1 MCKEVID
8 YLNVVDGKVYFDGT
22 FGQGGYSNKIL
33 EKSNCNVIASDR
45 DKHAEKFASIL
56 KKKYKE
62 RFEYKTERFSK
73 LDEIIS
79 FFNRE
84 KVDGITLDLGI
95 SNTQIE
101 EAERGFSF
109 NKNGPLDMRMGSQN
123 QKDLTA
129 EQIVNNYS
137 EKELSE
143 IFYKYGEEKN
153 SFRISRKIVER
164 RKLKKIKTTIELSE
178 IINEIPIQKKNRKIN
193 PSTKVFQAL
202 RIFINKELEELEDC
216 IEKSIQLL
224 NSKSRLIIV
233 SFHSLEDRIV
243 KKIFRKHSGY
253 STENYKHLP
262 EKIKQNREKK
272 ISLKVLT
279 KKIIR
284 PSFDEIKNNPRAR
297 SAKLRAAEK
306 I

>member
-1 MCKEVID
+1 M
-8 YLNVVDGKVYFDGT
+8 
-22 FGQGGYSNKIL
+22 
-33 EKSNCNVIASDR
+33 
-45 DKHAEKFASIL
+45 KFQ
-56 KKKYKE
+56 
-62 RFEYKTERFSK
+62 SK
-73 LDEIIS
+73 
-79 FFNRE
+79 
-84 KVDGITLDLGI
+84 
-95 SNTQIE
+95 
-101 EAERGFSF
+101 
-109 NKNGPLDMRMGSQN
+109 
-123 QKDLTA
+123 
-129 EQIVNNYS
+129 
-137 EKELSE
+137 
-143 IFYKYGEEKN
+143 
-153 SFRISRKIVER
+153 
-164 RKLKKIKTTIELSE
+164 
-178 IINEIPIQKKNRKIN
+178 KKNRKIN